1 MNRICEPELMLEP
14 IQARAYAEA
23 DFNGSDRAFTA
34 HILTLLAT
42 PAATQAKRPPP
53 RIVDLGCG
61 PGNISFRL
69 ASALPEALLLG
80 IDGAAAMLEAAR
92 ARQALE
98 PRRWPGLRFLQAR
111 LPLAPE
117 ALAGLSTPFRPPYDL
132 LVSNSLLHH
141 LHDPAVLWG
150 AIQTLAAPGALVVV
164 RDLRRPMTETAL
176 RGLMRRHAARSPAVL
191 RRDFS
196 HSLRAAF
203 RPREVADQ
211 LTAAGLSHFTVTE
224 LGDRYLEVV
233 GRLT

>member
-23 DFNGSDRAFTA
+23 DFNGSDRAFTTR
-34 HILTLLAT
+34 ILTLLAA
-42 PAATQAKRPPP
+42 PAATQAERPPL

-69 ASALPEALLLG
+69 ASAIPEALLLG

-98 PRRWPGLRFLQAR
+98 PRRWPGLRFLQGR

-117 ALAGLSTPFRPPYDL
+117 ALAGLSTPFRPPYGL

-150 AIQTLAAPGALVVV
+150 SIQTLAAPGALVVV
-164 RDLRRPMTETAL
+164 RDLRRPMTETAV
-176 RGLMRRHAARSPAVL
+176 RGLMRRHAARAPVVL

-211 LTAAGLSHFTVTE
+211 LKAAGLSHFTVKE
-224 LGDRYLEVV
+224 LGDRHLEVV
-233 GRLT
+233 GRLA

>member
-34 HILTLLAT
+34 RILTLLAA
-42 PAATQAKRPPP
+42 PAATQAERPPP

-69 ASALPEALLLG
+69 ASALPEAVLLG
-80 IDGAAAMLEAAR
+80 IDGAAAMLDGAR

-98 PRRWPGLRFLQAR
+98 PRRWPGLRFLQVR

-117 ALAGLSTPFRPPYDL
+117 GLGGVSTAFRPPYDL
-132 LVSNSLLHH
+132 VVSNSLLHH
-141 LHDPAVLWG
+141 LHDPAVLW
-150 AIQTLAAPGALVVV
+150 ATIRTLAAPGALVVV
-164 RDLRRPMTETAL
+164 RDLRRPMTEAAV
-176 RGLMRRHAARSPAVL
+176 RGLMRRHAARAPAVL

-203 RPREVADQ
+203 RLQEVADQ
-211 LTAAGLSHFTVTE
+211 LRSAGLSHFAVTE
-224 LGDRYLEVV
+224 LGDRHLEVV
-233 GRLT
+233 GRLA

>member
-34 HILTLLAT
+34 RILTLLAA
-42 PAATQAKRPPP
+42 PAATQAERPPP

-98 PRRWPGLRFLQAR
+98 PRRWPGLSFLQAR

-117 ALAGLSTPFRPPYDL
+117 ALGGVSTAFRPPYDL
-132 LVSNSLLHH
+132 VVSNSLLHH

-150 AIQTLAAPGALVVV
+150 AIRTLAAPGALVVV
-164 RDLRRPMTETAL
+164 RDLRRPMTEAAL
-176 RGLMRRHAARSPAVL
+176 RGLIRRHAARAPAVL

-196 HSLRAAF
+196 HSLRASF
-203 RPREVADQ
+203 RLREVAEQ
-211 LTAAGLSHFTVTE
+211 LKTAGLSHFAVTE
-224 LGDRYLEVV
+224 LGDRHLEVV
-233 GRLT
+233 GRLA

>member
-1 MNRICEPELMLEP
+1 MLEP
-14 IQARAYAEA
+14 IQARAHAEA

-42 PAATQAKRPPP
+42 PAAPQAERPPP

-117 ALAGLSTPFRPPYDL
+117 ALAGLSIPFRPPYD
-132 LVSNSLLHH
+132 
-141 LHDPAVLWG
+141 
-150 AIQTLAAPGALVVV
+150 
-164 RDLRRPMTETAL
+164 
-176 RGLMRRHAARSPAVL
+176 
-191 RRDFS
+191 
-196 HSLRAAF
+196 
-203 RPREVADQ
+203 
-211 LTAAGLSHFTVTE
+211 
-224 LGDRYLEVV
+224 
-233 GRLT
+233 

>member
-34 HILTLLAT
+34 RILTLLAT
-42 PAATQAKRPPP
+42 PAATQAERPPP

-164 RDLRRPMTETAL
+164 RDLRRPMTETAV
-176 RGLMRRHAARSPAVL
+176 RGLMQRHAARAPAVL

-224 LGDRYLEVV
+224 LGDRHLEVV
-233 GRLT
+233 GRLA

>member
-1 MNRICEPELMLEP
+1 MLEP

-34 HILTLLAT
+34 RILTLLAT
-42 PAATQAKRPPP
+42 PAATPAERPPP

-69 ASALPEALLLG
+69 ASARPEALLLG

-164 RDLRRPMTETAL
+164 RDLRRPMTETAV
-176 RGLMRRHAARSPAVL
+176 RGLMRRHAARAPAVL

-211 LTAAGLSHFTVTE
+211 LTATGLSHFSVTE
-224 LGDRYLEVV
+224 LGDRHLEVV
-233 GRLT
+233 GRLA

>member
-1 MNRICEPELMLEP
+1 MLEP

-34 HILTLLAT
+34 RILTLLAA
-42 PAATQAKRPPP
+42 PAATQAERPPP

-98 PRRWPGLRFLQAR
+98 PRRWPGLSFLQAR

-117 ALAGLSTPFRPPYDL
+117 ALGGVSTAFRPPYEL
-132 LVSNSLLHH
+132 VVSNSLLHH

-150 AIQTLAAPGALVVV
+150 AIRTLAAPGALVVV
-164 RDLRRPMTETAL
+164 RDLRRPMTEAAL
-176 RGLMRRHAARSPAVL
+176 RGLIRRHAARAPAVL

-203 RPREVADQ
+203 RLREVAEQ
-211 LTAAGLSHFTVTE
+211 LTTAGLSHFAVTE
-224 LGDRYLEVV
+224 LGDRHLEVV
-233 GRLT
+233 GRLA

>member
-23 DFNGSDRAFTA
+23 DFNGSDEAFTA
-34 HILTLLAT
+34 RILGLLAE
-42 PAATQAKRPPP
+42 PASPQAERRSP

-69 ASALPEALLLG
+69 ASALPEAFLLG
-80 IDGAAAMLEAAR
+80 IDGAAAMLERGR

-98 PRRWPGLRFLQAR
+98 PRRWPGLHFLQAR
-111 LPLAPE
+111 LPLVPE

-150 AIQTLAAPGALVVV
+150 AIRNLAAPGALVVV
-164 RDLRRPMTETAL
+164 RDLRRPLTETAL
-176 RGLMRRHAARSPAVL
+176 LGLMRRHAARTPAVL

-203 RPREVADQ
+203 RPREVAKQ
-211 LTAAGLSHFTVTE
+211 LRKAELNHFTVTE
-224 LGDRYLEVV
+224 LGDRHLEVV
-233 GRLT
+233 GRLA

>member
-1 MNRICEPELMLEP
+1 
-14 IQARAYAEA
+14 
-23 DFNGSDRAFTA
+23 
-34 HILTLLAT
+34 
-42 PAATQAKRPPP
+42 
-53 RIVDLGCG
+53 
-61 PGNISFRL
+61 
-69 ASALPEALLLG
+69 
-80 IDGAAAMLEAAR
+80 MLEAAR

-164 RDLRRPMTETAL
+164 RDLRRPMTETAV
-176 RGLMRRHAARSPAVL
+176 RGLMRRHAASAPAVL

-224 LGDRYLEVV
+224 LGDRHLEVV
-233 GRLT
+233 GRLA

>member
-34 HILTLLAT
+34 RILTLLAT

-164 RDLRRPMTETAL
+164 RDLRRPMTETAV
-176 RGLMRRHAARSPAVL
+176 RGLMQRHAARAPAVL

-211 LTAAGLSHFTVTE
+211 LTAAGLGHFTVTE
-224 LGDRYLEVV
+224 LGDRHLEVV
-233 GRLT
+233 GRLG

>member
-23 DFNGSDRAFTA
+23 DFNGSDRTFTA
-34 HILTLLAT
+34 RILTLLAA
-42 PAATQAKRPPP
+42 PAAMQAERPPL

-117 ALAGLSTPFRPPYDL
+117 VLGGVSTPFRPPYDL
-132 LVSNSLLHH
+132 VVSNSLLHH
-141 LHDPAVLWG
+141 LHDPAVLW
-150 AIQTLAAPGALVVV
+150 ATIRTLAAPGALVVV
-164 RDLRRPMTETAL
+164 RDLRRPMTEAAV
-176 RGLMRRHAARSPAVL
+176 RGLMRRHAARAPAVL

-211 LTAAGLSHFTVTE
+211 LKAAGLSHFAVSE
-224 LGDRYLEVV
+224 LGDRHLEVV
-233 GRLT
+233 GRLA

>member
-1 MNRICEPELMLEP
+1 MNRICEPELMLDP

-23 DFNGSDRAFTA
+23 DFNGSDSAFTA
-34 HILTLLAT
+34 RILTFLAA
-42 PAATQAKRPPP
+42 PAATQAERSPP

-117 ALAGLSTPFRPPYDL
+117 ALGGLSIAFRPPYDL
-132 LVSNSLLHH
+132 VVSNSLLHH
-141 LHDPAVLWG
+141 LHDPAVLWET
-150 AIQTLAAPGALVVV
+150 IRMLAAPGALVVV
-164 RDLRRPMTETAL
+164 RDLRRPMTEAAV
-176 RGLMRRHAARSPAVL
+176 RGLMRRHAASAPAAL

-203 RPREVADQ
+203 RLREVADQ
-211 LTAAGLSHFTVTE
+211 LTTAGLSHFTVTE
-224 LGDRYLEVV
+224 LGDRHLEVV
-233 GRLT
+233 GRLG